1 MLVVTPGVKMRE
13 LRVVTPGVKMR
24 ELRAPNAPTGKSNL
38 VRN

>member
-38 VRN
+38 VRC

>member
-24 ELRAPNAPTGKSNL
+24 ELRAPNAPTGKLNL